1 MGLTQV
7 TRQSVP
13 VLGRLTTVYNALE
26 DRVQISGQTAS
37 GEVIVIWVTQR
48 LLNRMVAA
56 LVEWLEQQDSTVPR
70 ADLLQSVKQARAIN
84 QLTEQSRQERGEP
97 VPSAGASS
105 SWLAASVDV
114 QRRPDQLVLVFKTAP
129 EAGAGQAA
137 VPLPALALR
146 QWLNIL
152 LQGYLHGEWSTAVWP
167 EWMCEQQPALAQPAR
182 GAIH

>member
-48 LLNRMVAA
+48 LLNRMVVA
-56 LVEWLEQQDSTVPR
+56 LIEWLEQQDSPVPR
-70 ADLLQSVKQARAIN
+70 ADLLHSVKQARAIN
-84 QLTEQSRQERGEP
+84 QLAEQARQEGGEP
-97 VPSAGASS
+97 VSSAAASS
-105 SWLAASVDV
+105 SWLAVSVDV
-114 QRRPDQLVLVFKTAP
+114 QRRVDQLVLVFKAAS
-129 EAGAGQAA
+129 EAGASQAA
-137 VPLPALALR
+137 LPLSALALR

-152 LQGYLHGEWSTAVWP
+152 LQACVHGEWSTAVWP
-167 EWMCEQQPALAQPAR
+167 DWMCEQLPALAQPAR